1 MQGTTLAIGIL
12 GSILVLSLR
21 PAYALAVY
29 ITTLVWY
36 PDYMRISIGTI
47 DISVGRIV
55 ITVLLLRCL
64 CNSQLK
70 RMFVWSRLDT
80 WVTLSMLVY
89 VGMYLL
95 TRPLME
101 ALENRSGFLMDTW
114 FVYIAVRLIVTDKE
128 ILTSFIKGTSIVL
141 ATLAILGI
149 FECVTHAQPFLQMK
163 RFRPWNTLIGET
175 IVEGRWG
182 LSRATG
188 PFSHPI
194 MFGACFVMF
203 LPLIWALRHQRGY
216 WGKLAY
222 PLSGMAILG
231 AISSMSS
238 GPWGTLVVVIFCLV
252 LEKYKRWLKTVLVG
266 LAVLCVLAAVGS
278 NRSLHHVLFSY
289 LNLGKGDWY
298 QRARLIDVAIER
310 IGQWWLAGYGGRDPG
325 WGPRTGM
332 GHTDGN
338 NEFIMAGIDYGIWGV
353 IALCSVLAVAIRTL
367 VRMHNLSN
375 DTVLRSWFWSL
386 GTTLV
391 ATIVAWQGV
400 SSFGQMPSIFYC
412 ILGVVGS
419 APILVS
425 EETASLKIR
434 T

>member
-1 MQGTTLAIGIL
+1 
-12 GSILVLSLR
+12 
-21 PAYALAVY
+21 
-29 ITTLVWY
+29 
-36 PDYMRISIGTI
+36 
-47 DISVGRIV
+47 
-55 ITVLLLRCL
+55 
-64 CNSQLK
+64 
-70 RMFVWSRLDT
+70 
-80 WVTLSMLVY
+80 
-89 VGMYLL
+89 
-95 TRPLME
+95 ME